1 MLKPE
6 NHWSSPTHQQWK
18 EHREGKAGLKWIQMK
33 TVHLTRV
40 FSVKVFKKR
49 KKGGGGGKKGEQ
61 KKKHAKLNQTV
72 KKPNH
77 RQLCCFIAGFSHQ
90 IRMALEQSCS
100 PLLFS
105 FKV

>member
-1 MLKPE
+1 
-6 NHWSSPTHQQWK
+6 
-18 EHREGKAGLKWIQMK
+18 MK

-49 KKGGGGGKKGEQ
+49 KKGGGGGGKKGEQ

-77 RQLCCFIAGFSHQ
+77 RQLCVS
-90 IRMALEQSCS
+90 
-100 PLLFS
+100 
-105 FKV
+105 